1 MGILS
6 ESDIESDVFESIC
19 DFMPHDEYEKLNHII
34 RNHLNRVEGHDGEFD
49 IWFRA
54 HRVSPDG
61 YEWRMSHGVG
71 MDIRLTTITEVA
83 WQTGGVWSVHDTD
96 AVVSYIMRVLKSNYE
111 FYTDY
116 KEQMIPSNGA
126 CQNKIIFRVDGIK
139 KKQKD
144 SAETTTWRNNSLF
157 VPKSHFAAD
166 WWAPRES

>member
-19 DFMPHDEYEKLNHII
+19 DFMPYDEYEKLNHII
-34 RNHLNRVEGHDGEFD
+34 RNHLNCIEGHDGGFD
-49 IWFRA
+49 IWFSA
-54 HRVSPDG
+54 HQVSSDG
-61 YEWRMSHGVG
+61 YEWRMSRGVG
-71 MDIRLTTITEVA
+71 MDIHLTTIMEVA

-111 FYTDY
+111 FYQDY
-116 KEQMIPSNGA
+116 NEQR
-126 CQNKIIFRVDGIK
+126 IIFRVDGIK

-144 SAETTTWRNNSLF
+144 STETTTWRNSCLF
-157 VPKSHFAAD
+157 VPQSHFTAD